1 MTGICV
7 LVLQKDHWTVGAL
20 LSWYELLVLRGH
32 RGHEND
38 HDGDGDAHI
47 RFLLLLGAVL
57 LGGMT
62 HHIPVVV
69 VVVVLLLLLL
79 LPEETPASFSSFS
92 TPPACS
98 GLDSAPAA

>member
-20 LSWYELLVLRGH
+20 LSSYELLVLRGR

-38 HDGDGDAHI
+38 HGGDGDAHI
-47 RFLLLLGAVL
+47 RFLLLLVAVL

-69 VVVVLLLLLL
+69 LLLA
-79 LPEETPASFSSFS
+79 EETPASFSSFS